1 MSTSDAEIHNVFAKS
16 EELLEMLRKGKE
28 FTEQLLKEN
37 ERLRLRT
44 LQLEQETLELQER
57 STKGHVERLV
67 EENKQLKEK
76 LSHLEKRF
84 AEIEQENFD
93 FAAKYAE
100 VQQQNENL
108 ANLYVASY
116 QLHSTLDPNE
126 VIQIVKEIL
135 IDLVGVEAFVIY
147 MTDKKTRTFTPLAG
161 EGVSP
166 QLTSGTLEL
175 APAVRAKV
183 LDAAE
188 TYYAQKETADPQQG
202 RPFAAIPLKI
212 KKEVV
217 GVIALF
223 KLLSQKAHLGATDY
237 ELLNLLAGH
246 AATAIVSSRLYF
258 DAERKLKTIEA
269 FIELL
274 KNR

>member
-1 MSTSDAEIHNVFAKS
+1 MSTPDAEIQKMFAKS

-37 ERLRLRT
+37 ERLRLRIV
-44 LQLEQETLELQER
+44 QLEKEKRELQER
-57 STKGHVERLV
+57 SKKGHVERLA
-67 EENKQLKEK
+67 EENKKLTEK
-76 LSHLEKRF
+76 LNHLEQRF
-84 AEIEQENFD
+84 AEMEQEGLD

-116 QLHSTLDPNE
+116 QLHSTLDPDE
-126 VIQIVKEIL
+126 VIEIVKEIL
-135 IDLVGVEAFVIY
+135 TNLVGVEALVIY
-147 MTDKKTRTFTPLAG
+147 VVEKKSGTLTTVAA
-161 EGVSP
+161 EGVPP
-166 QLTSGTLEL
+166 QLASGTLEL
-175 APAVRAKV
+175 APEVRGKV
-183 LDAAE
+183 LDLGE
-188 TYYAQKETADPQQG
+188 SYYAENENVHPERG
-202 RPFAAIPLKI
+202 HPLAAIALKI

-223 KLLSQKAHLGATDY
+223 KLLTQKAHLTSTDH

-246 AATAIVSSRLYF
+246 AATAIVSSRLYS
-258 DAERKLKTIEA
+258 DAERKLKTIEG

-274 KNR
+274 KSE